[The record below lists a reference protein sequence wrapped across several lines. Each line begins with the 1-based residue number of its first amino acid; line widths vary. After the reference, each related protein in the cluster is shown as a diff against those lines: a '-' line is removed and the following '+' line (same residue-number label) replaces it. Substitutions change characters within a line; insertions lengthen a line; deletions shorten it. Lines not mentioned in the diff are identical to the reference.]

1 MLKDQQTSS
10 TTGVPSYVS
19 FDETIKMVLKF
30 IDINLPDFISFYHT
44 QGSPKR
50 ENRISELI
58 VVYFHYCNDGIWPF
72 FFEKNPTQLSGGRET
87 DIGVFSN
94 NRENIPLLP
103 IFEFEAK
110 KLSPSSTNHE
120 YVYGEKGGMERFK
133 REIHSPHLPHCGL
146 LGYVL
151 CNNNNHWSNKINTWI
166 TSLANQ
172 SPKGELDW
180 QGEDELLHSA
190 GTNGTIAK
198 YVSKNKR
205 ITLSDITIIHYLID
219 LQ

>member
-120 YVYGEKGGMERFK
+120 YVYGERGGMERFK

>member
-1 MLKDQQTSS
+1 MLKDQQISS

-120 YVYGEKGGMERFK
+120 YVYGERGGMERFK

>member
-10 TTGVPSYVS
+10 ATGIPSYVS
-19 FDETIKMVLKF
+19 FDETIKMLLTF
-30 IDINLPDFISFYHT
+30 IDINLPGFISFYHT
-44 QGSPKR
+44 QGNPKR
-50 ENRISELI
+50 ENRISDLM
-58 VVYFHYCNDGIWPF
+58 VVYFHYCNDGAWPF

-94 NRENIPLLP
+94 DRGSIPLLP

-110 KLSPSSTNHE
+110 KLSPSSTNYE
-120 YVYGEKGGMERFK
+120 YVYGERGGMERFK
-133 REIHSPHLPHCGL
+133 REIHSPHLPHCGM
-146 LGYVL
+146 LGYIF
-151 CNNNNHWSNKINTWI
+151 CKDANHWSNQINTWI

-172 SPKGELDW
+172 SPIEGLDW
-180 QGEDELLHSA
+180 QGDDEFLHSV
-190 GTNGTIAK
+190 GTNATIAK

-205 ITLSDITIIHYLID
+205 ITLADITILHYLID

>member
-44 QGSPKR
+44 QGNPKR

-120 YVYGEKGGMERFK
+120 YVYGERGGMERFK

>member
-120 YVYGEKGGMERFK
+120 YVYGERGGMERFK

-146 LGYVL
+146 FGYVL